1 MNTEKFSNH
10 AECRKNLLDE
20 LNQAANRLSNTIDT
34 INQPAKV
41 VPINVHPDQ
50 LKYLRIVHIL
60 KPFITSRIALEQ
72 TARKIMEVAK

>member
-1 MNTEKFSNH
+1 MNTEKFTNH
-10 AECRKNLLDE
+10 AECRNNLLTE
-20 LNQAANRLSNTIDT
+20 LNQAADRLSNTI
-34 INQPAKV
+34 NQPAQV

-72 TARKIMEVAK
+72 TARKIMEVTK

>member
-1 MNTEKFSNH
+1 MKPT
-10 AECRKNLLDE
+10 LTDE
-20 LNQAANRLSNTIDT
+20 LVNVRNGLSNT

-72 TARKIMEVAK
+72 TARKIMEVTK

>member
-1 MNTEKFSNH
+1 MKPT
-10 AECRKNLLDE
+10 LTDE
-20 LNQAANRLSNTIDT
+20 LANAQNRLSIT
-34 INQPAKV
+34 INQPAQV

-72 TARKIMEVAK
+72 TARKIMEVVK

>member
-10 AECRKNLLDE
+10 AECRNNLLTE
-20 LNQAANRLSNTIDT
+20 LNQAANRLSNTI
-34 INQPAKV
+34 NQPAQV

-72 TARKIMEVAK
+72 TARKIMEVTR